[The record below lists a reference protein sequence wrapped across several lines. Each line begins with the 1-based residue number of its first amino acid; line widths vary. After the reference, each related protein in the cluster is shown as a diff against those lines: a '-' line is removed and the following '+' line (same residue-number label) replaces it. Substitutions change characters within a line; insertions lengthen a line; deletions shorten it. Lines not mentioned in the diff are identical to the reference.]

1 MVHCPPVVP
10 GQRLDL
16 LLELL
21 SVAQVVVHRA
31 PGIAG
36 DTRPGDPHPGVG
48 VKAGV
53 PVVLDVALRRHVLHF
68 LHRGGGGAGPYRKKR
83 QKEREKKQGKG
94 RNKGTE
100 KKV

>member
-1 MVHCPPVVP
+1 M
-10 GQRLDL
+10 
-16 LLELL
+16 
-21 SVAQVVVHRA
+21 VVHRA

-83 QKEREKKQGKG
+83 QKEREKTEGKG
-94 RNKGTE
+94 GTKE
-100 KKV
+100 QKRRCRRSCFCAGEGANLSGLEP